1 MDDWRNPD
9 PPVRWPQAQLLG
21 GRKIVGSWDLDDVEQ
36 AAHLV
41 DDRLLVSVA
50 ERTD

>member
-1 MDDWRNPD
+1 VAPSAAARRPEDR
-9 PPVRWPQAQLLG
+9 R
-21 GRKIVGSWDLDDVEQ
+21 IVDLDDVEQ